1 MVPALAARK
10 ALSFA
15 QETSIFQAEVE
26 GDSLKVVSAIND
38 SKPNRTLFGHIIE
51 DIRIAKVCMQFCN
64 FQHVRGGN
72 KLAHSLAKRA
82 ILATYTDM
90 WLEEL
95 LLDLEDVF
103 Q

>member
-38 SKPNRTLFGHIIE
+38 SKSKRILFGHIIE

-64 FQHVRGGN
+64 LQLVRRG
-72 KLAHSLAKRA
+72 A
-82 ILATYTDM
+82 IS
-90 WLEEL
+90 
-95 LLDLEDVF
+95 
-103 Q
+103 